1 MIQLVHGDTKV
12 SATEGII
19 QTIKMVEGE
28 NKVVAI
34 VGAAASGPLLPTIT
48 NFSPCKTLVRRARN
62 RARAT

>member
-1 MIQLVHGDTKV
+1 MAKRADSKMIVGLDIGT
-12 SATEGII
+12 S
-19 QTIKMVEGE
+19 
-28 NKVVAI
+28 KVVAI